1 MFWNKLSKIS
11 KTENYNPATHFLL
24 NVFWQKNS
32 ESPDQ
37 HYEEV
42 LKALSLL
49 GITVS
54 VHGGANYIAT
64 DLHSCLTEPSVYH
77 ISNVQQQN
85 SGCIAASRRTGKQS
99 CFSRCPKLYTAGC
112 CWTPAY
118 HCQTGQ
124 HSGWK
129 KSAVI
134 WIVICIWKLLRFLT
148 IH

>member
-11 KTENYNPATHFLL
+11 KMENYNPATHFLL

-37 HYEEV
+37 HYEKSWRLFPCSGLLSAYMAVPIILQMIFTAV
-42 LKALSLL
+42 LLNLCLSYFKC
-49 GITVS
+49 TTAKFRMHCS
-54 VHGGANYIAT
+54 
-64 DLHSCLTEPSVYH
+64 
-77 ISNVQQQN
+77 
-85 SGCIAASRRTGKQS
+85 SRRTGKQS
-99 CFSRCPKLYTAGC
+99 CFSRRPKLYTAGC

-129 KSAVI
+129 NPRWSGSWSASE
-134 WIVICIWKLLRFLT
+134 KLLRFLP